1 MKSFQTGG
9 ESGNTAKITVK
20 WETFFFFGSNRLRL
34 ARSLCLIFDSSSLW
48 GPLHM
53 SPVDRDEFRLG
64 FIWEISAWFPRREKA
79 KDPGTNSGA
88 KFEKQSRHGET
99 KNLTFVPTIASA
111 TLKAVSPQLNG
122 MFIISKIQ
130 QAMQDDA
137 IQTAR
142 IHPAFILVTG
152 MNEVFIWQ
160 NFEPA
165 YRDLGWKNW
174 DLRNRASPSFHV
186 ITTIILQRV

>member
-1 MKSFQTGG
+1 MKSFQPGG

-20 WETFFFFGSNRLRL
+20 WETFFFFCSNRLRL

-79 KDPGTNSGA
+79 KDPGDEFWRQIRETMQTWRN
-88 KFEKQSRHGET
+88 T
-99 KNLTFVPTIASA
+99 KNLTFVPSIASA
-111 TLKAVSPQLNG
+111 TLKAVSLQLNG
-122 MFIISKIQ
+122 MFMISKIQ

-142 IHPAFILVTG
+142 IHPAFILVTR

-165 YRDLGWKNW
+165 DLGWKNS
-174 DLRNRASPSFHV
+174 DLRNRASRSFHMNTS
-186 ITTIILQRV
+186 IFLQRI